1 MVKLVYTYALG
12 AYGETRGGP
21 SPLSGTFLLHYFSMW
36 PLLFLFFTKNV
47 LAQDSDNLLDK
58 YRTDYFHQRDIYQQN
73 YQQYLNKKHSFD
85 QYRTTTSLQ
94 DKVDATKSTL
104 LSQNIMLR
112 SYLMALRTTLN
123 DTPALQDS
131 LLTHENWLLSQ
142 NATLNNLT
150 TAADFEIWATDFQK
164 KYIPI
169 QVDIDKS
176 LIQQQINH
184 RQKILLK
191 LKDIA
196 SRGDVNWDK
205 NFLKKEQDF
214 IEANTEALSWSQSH
228 QFEDRF
234 SPFYEDA
241 QKNLTDADTALKS
254 ITLDLKSILIKKSGR

>member
-1 MVKLVYTYALG
+1 MGKPVEVRVLSAAL
-12 AYGETRGGP
+12 
-21 SPLSGTFLLHYFSMW
+21 FLLHYFMW
-36 PLLFLFFTKNV
+36 FLLFLLLPTQV
-47 LAQDSDNLLDK
+47 LAQDSNDLLDK
-58 YRTDYFHQRDIYQQN
+58 YRTDYFYQRDIYQQN
-73 YQQYLNKKHSFD
+73 YQQYLNKKHAFD

-94 DKVDATKSTL
+94 DKIDATKSTL

-142 NATLNNLT
+142 NTTLNNLT
-150 TAADFEIWATDFQK
+150 TDADFKIWASDFQK

-169 QVDIDKS
+169 QVDIYKS

-196 SRGDVNWDK
+196 FRGNIDWDK

-214 IEANTEALSWSQSH
+214 IDANTEALSWSQSH

-241 QKNLTDADTALKS
+241 QKNLTDADHVLKS
-254 ITLDLKSILIKKSGR
+254 ITLDLKSILIQTSSN

>member
-1 MVKLVYTYALG
+1 
-12 AYGETRGGP
+12 
-21 SPLSGTFLLHYFSMW
+21 MW
-36 PLLFLFFTKNV
+36 FLLFLLLSTPV
-47 LAQDSDNLLDK
+47 LAQDSNDLLDQ
-58 YRTDYFHQRDIYQQN
+58 YRTDYFYQRDIYQQN

-94 DKVDATKSTL
+94 DKIEATKNTL

-112 SYLMALRTTLN
+112 SYMMALRTTLN
-123 DTPALQDS
+123 NTPTLQDS
-131 LLTHENWLLSQ
+131 LLNYENWLLSQ
-142 NATLNNLT
+142 NTTLSNLT
-150 TAADFEIWATDFQK
+150 TAADFQIWATDFQK
-164 KYIPI
+164 TYIPI
-169 QVDIDKS
+169 QIDIYKS

>member
-21 SPLSGTFLLHYFSMW
+21 SPLSGTFLLHYFMW
-36 PLLFLFFTKNV
+36 FLLFLLLPTPV
-47 LAQDSDNLLDK
+47 LAQDSHDLLDK
-58 YRTDYFHQRDIYQQN
+58 YRTDYFYQRDIYQQN
-73 YQQYLNKKHSFD
+73 YQQYLNKKNAFD

-123 DTPALQDS
+123 DTPTLQTS
-131 LLTHENWLLSQ
+131 LLNHENWLLSQ

-150 TAADFEIWATDFQK
+150 TDADFKIWATDFQK

-196 SRGDVNWDK
+196 SRSNVDWDK

-214 IEANTEALSWSQSH
+214 IDANTEALSWSQSH
-228 QFEDRF
+228 QFGDRF
-234 SPFYEDA
+234 SPFYEEAKKD
-241 QKNLTDADTALKS
+241 LTDADNFLKS
-254 ITLDLKSILIKKSGR
+254 IALDLKSILIKKSGN

>member
-21 SPLSGTFLLHYFSMW
+21 SPLSGTFLLHYFMW
-36 PLLFLFFTKNV
+36 FLLFLLLPTPV
-47 LAQDSDNLLDK
+47 LAQDSNDLLDQ
-58 YRTDYFHQRDIYQQN
+58 YRTDYFYQRDIYQQN

-94 DKVDATKSTL
+94 DKIEATKNTL

-112 SYLMALRTTLN
+112 SYMMALRTTLN
-123 DTPALQDS
+123 DTPTLQDS
-131 LLTHENWLLSQ
+131 LLNYENWLLSQ
-142 NATLNNLT
+142 NTTLSNLT
-150 TAADFEIWATDFQK
+150 TAADFQIWATDFQK
-164 KYIPI
+164 TYIPI
-169 QVDIDKS
+169 QIDIYKS